1 MKTAEADILEVEDPA
16 KKVRSQKAFEALN
29 HIFSGKENGLID
41 SVLKDYT
48 PVTKIVNGQEVTK
61 APGLSLGTIFKAI
74 GFAIRNPGYIGSL
87 YSLYK
92 SPEIIQA
99 PAFQD
104 KLLNND
110 NTWKFIGYVGE
121 KLPQIGKVLDY
132 FKFPEFAEGNI
143 LDSKGL
149 KALSNVLTSKEEQGK
164 LKEIA
169 LESRKTTPDMN
180 KTINNILDLMQ
191 SQGFSDYINTK
202 GVVLQN
208 YIVKSLQ
215 AQKGIDGQLSA
226 YGLKPENLQ
235 QITSIVPIL
244 LNKPQ
249 TLKSVYGQFS
259 EGRYTD
265 MVKELLVLSKDKPQ
279 IISVF

>member
-1 MKTAEADILEVEDPA
+1 
-16 KKVRSQKAFEALN
+16 
-29 HIFSGKENGLID
+29 
-41 SVLKDYT
+41 
-48 PVTKIVNGQEVTK
+48 
-61 APGLSLGTIFKAI
+61 
-74 GFAIRNPGYIGSL
+74 
-87 YSLYK
+87 
-92 SPEIIQA
+92 
-99 PAFQD
+99 
-104 KLLNND
+104 
-110 NTWKFIGYVGE
+110 
-121 KLPQIGKVLDY
+121 
-132 FKFPEFAEGNI
+132 
-143 LDSKGL
+143 
-149 KALSNVLTSKEEQGK
+149 
-164 LKEIA
+164 
-169 LESRKTTPDMN
+169 
-180 KTINNILDLMQ
+180 MQ